1 MRRRGLRIS
10 CGVVAAL
17 LLAASAACA
26 PPAPPPPPAPI
37 TPALFA
43 AEAEVELDQMQ
54 RHERGYFW
62 RDISIGAGRQA
73 APGLT
78 VRIAYV
84 VRLPDGRE
92 VDRADPEAPLTFK
105 LGERQSIPAM
115 ELGLRGMQVGGVRQL
130 LIPPNLAYGPR
141 GRGRVPPN
149 ATLVMIVRLVQ
160 VE

>member
-1 MRRRGLRIS
+1 MPALRLRA
-10 CGVVAAL
+10 VVA
-17 LLAASAACA
+17 LAAAFVAAGCA
-26 PPAPPPPPAPI
+26 PSVPPPPPEPI

-43 AEAEVELDQMQ
+43 PEAEVELDQMT
-54 RHERGYFW
+54 RHDRGFYW
-62 RDISIGAGRQA
+62 RDITIGDGRQA

-92 VDRADPEAPLTFK
+92 VDRAEPEAPLMFK
-105 LGERQSIPAM
+105 LGERQSIVAM
-115 ELGLRGMQVGGVRQL
+115 ELGLRGMNVGGVRQL
-130 LIPPNLAYGPR
+130 VIPPNLAYGPR

-149 ATLVMIVRLVQ
+149 ANLVMIVRLVK